1 MVSLLSIAL
10 FAGLAL
16 GVSADATSDCP
27 TEAQVR
33 DALNRR
39 VPASEADGER
49 WMLRYKVEGDPSARR
64 VAFRLESSPGQAVLE
79 RVFALP
85 ANQCLA
91 AAATMAAMVERYLRD
106 VGWTAGL
113 PLPRATISRE
123 PTHAASAA
131 GGISS
136 ETLWVTAGASIHV
149 ASKAQA
155 TATVGGDVHIVGPLR
170 FALALFLP
178 PIGTQESL
186 APRGSVEAQEWP
198 LQIAPMLAFADGP
211 FEWSAGPQVLLALE
225 VARASGISSSASG
238 SRVLASIGAGGCLS
252 YRLAAAWRVGMDIA
266 LYRSLSEKTFY
277 VTEGATEKDV
287 LSPPDWQA
295 LAGISVRYLVLP

>member
-1 MVSLLSIAL
+1 
-10 FAGLAL
+10 
-16 GVSADATSDCP
+16 
-27 TEAQVR
+27 
-33 DALNRR
+33 
-39 VPASEADGER
+39 
-49 WMLRYKVEGDPSARR
+49 
-64 VAFRLESSPGQAVLE
+64 
-79 RVFALP
+79 
-85 ANQCLA
+85 
-91 AAATMAAMVERYLRD
+91 
-106 VGWTAGL
+106 
-113 PLPRATISRE
+113 
-123 PTHAASAA
+123 
-131 GGISS
+131 
-136 ETLWVTAGASIHV
+136 
-149 ASKAQA
+149 
-155 TATVGGDVHIVGPLR
+155 
-170 FALALFLP
+170 
-178 PIGTQESL
+178 
-186 APRGSVEAQEWP
+186 